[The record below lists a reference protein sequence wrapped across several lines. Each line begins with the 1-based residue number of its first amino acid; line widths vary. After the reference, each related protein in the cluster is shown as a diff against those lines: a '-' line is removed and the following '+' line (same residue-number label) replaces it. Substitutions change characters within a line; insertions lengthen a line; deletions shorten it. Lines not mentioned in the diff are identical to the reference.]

1 MLLQQNK
8 AKSKPGSRR
17 LMKNNLNHSMPDPPV
32 TPHPR
37 CRLLSII
44 RHTTRHD
51 APHPRAGVATQPHCR
66 DPRRATPYAT
76 DSHTTRHESFCQRHT
91 TRHESPHRAPQV
103 AMSLARSLHT
113 TRHESFCLLTDGGKP
128 VDNSSPPLGNI
139 HTSGSYPHFVH
150 KLSTS
155 YPHVIHRFKTSHA
168 VRGY

>member
-8 AKSKPGSRR
+8 AKSKPGSRW

-44 RHTTRHD
+44 RHTHAHD

-66 DPRRATPYAT
+66 DPRRATPRAT
-76 DSHTTRHESFCQRHT
+76 SRHVARPLA
-91 TRHESPHRAPQV
+91 PHHAPRV

-113 TRHESFCLLTDGGKP
+113 TRHESLCLLTDGGKP